1 MLDRQSNDSLKDLQ
15 AAVIEG
21 DEELAAQASENA
33 LLAGIPAAEILNAI
47 SAAGNEIG
55 KMFEAGDCF
64 LPELFAGAEAMNA
77 AVEKVVPELEKS
89 FIQPRGTV
97 LIGTVEG
104 DVHEI
109 GKRIVCA
116 MLSGAG
122 YRVHDLGIDV
132 PADRF
137 VEKVRELHP
146 DIVAASAYIT
156 TTCQR
161 LPAVSAALQSAGLR
175 DRVRYL
181 IGGAAV
187 NAGMLAWAG
196 ADGFGEN
203 AAQAVTAVQAL
214 MDDLKSRPT

>member
-1 MLDRQSNDSLKDLQ
+1 MLGVPLINLKK
-15 AAVIEG
+15 AVIEG
-21 DEELAAQASENA
+21 DEELAALATKAA
-33 LLAGIPAAEILNAI
+33 LSTGITAEEILNVI
-47 SAAGNEIG
+47 SEAGNEIG
-55 KMFEAGDCF
+55 KMYEAGDCF

-77 AVEKVVPELEKS
+77 AVEMVAPELES
-89 FIQPRGTV
+89 AFVQPKGTIV
-97 LIGTVEG
+97 IGAVEG

-122 YRVHDLGIDV
+122 YRVYDLGIDV
-132 PADRF
+132 SADQF
-137 VEKVRELHP
+137 VTKVRELHP

-161 LPAVSAALQSAGLR
+161 LPAIANALREAGLR
-175 DRVRYL
+175 DKVKYL

-187 NAGMLAWAG
+187 NVGMMAWAG

-203 AAQAVTAVQAL
+203 AAQAVTAVRYLIEDSKGGQG
-214 MDDLKSRPT
+214 